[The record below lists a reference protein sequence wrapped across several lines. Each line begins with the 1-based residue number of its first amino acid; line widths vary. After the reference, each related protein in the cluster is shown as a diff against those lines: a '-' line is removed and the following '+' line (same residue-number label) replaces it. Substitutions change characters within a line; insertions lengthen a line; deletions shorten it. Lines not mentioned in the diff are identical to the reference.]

1 MPREQTE
8 ELLARVAGRAGD
20 GDARSVD
27 GRCACRTPGAGSDLI
42 PGCPTSV
49 FDGRKIRVSA
59 QQGCKDL
66 TVPALPSNH
75 VL

>member
-27 GRCACRTPGAGSDLI
+27 GRCARRTRGAGSDLI
-42 PGCPTSV
+42 PGCSTSLAECMHQKV
-49 FDGRKIRVSA
+49 YLYTDTRMESIDFDV
-59 QQGCKDL
+59 
-66 TVPALPSNH
+66 
-75 VL
+75 